1 MYSAIE
7 RQQSRADTERRQI
20 QSCVNKLKNR
30 RERERRKIEQEEY
43 SSLSEDD
50 ADEEERERW
59 LETIALER
67 RFQKL
72 KKEKEMDR

>member
-7 RQQSRADTERRQI
+7 RQQSRADAEHRQI
-20 QSCVNKLKNR
+20 QSCVNKLKNM
-30 RERERRKIEQEEY
+30 RERERRKIEDECY
-43 SSLSEDD
+43 SSVSEEDCDD
-50 ADEEERERW
+50 EERERW